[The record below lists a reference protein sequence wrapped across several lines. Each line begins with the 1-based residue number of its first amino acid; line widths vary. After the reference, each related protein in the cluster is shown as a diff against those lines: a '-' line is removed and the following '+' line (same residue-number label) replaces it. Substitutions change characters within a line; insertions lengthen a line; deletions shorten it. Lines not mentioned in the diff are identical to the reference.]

1 MKMILLLFS
10 SWLALESLKKMKMIL
25 LLFFILACSR
35 VFGTLQV
42 VLTWVQGRPNEA
54 RVALEDVS
62 PPWMRQ
68 QIRQLTVLSFLCAF
82 KKAGLGSSQD
92 ATCFKGRTRQRWVAN
107 S

>member
-10 SWLALESLKKMKMIL
+10 SWLALESLKKMKMIF
-25 LLFFILACSR
+25 LLFSSWPALEL
-35 VFGTLQV
+35 LQV